1 MTDKLI
7 HLIRWDGDSP
17 RWLADAAS
25 LDAEDLNALIE
36 LHQDSLV
43 FRDPEISAIVQ
54 VPLRLP
60 NGRPFH
66 VPITVPGLALSK
78 QVLNRTFRGS
88 EFSFE
93 MKRNS
98 VDADPDADIWSDDRH
113 DAEIESETRRERT
126 RQTIAEVLRRLIMFQ
141 GNCFLVDENL
151 SEDDQEERLLL
162 LVEDFVNKRRLEL
175 ERLRKRVRWQRRML
189 GLENVDLNFERRD
202 IPDELVRQI
211 IDRDEVCR
219 RCGSHEDL
227 QLDHI
232 IPVSRGG
239 NDTEENLRLLCGACN
254 RKRGDLSNL

>member
-1 MTDKLI
+1 MTDKII

-25 LDAEDLNALIE
+25 LDAGDLNALIE
-36 LHQDSLV
+36 LHKDSLV
-43 FRDPEISAIVQ
+43 FRDPEISTIVQ

-60 NGRPFH
+60 NGSPFQ
-66 VPITVPGLALSK
+66 VPIAVPGLALSK
-78 QVLNRTFRGS
+78 QVFDRTFRGS
-88 EFSFE
+88 GFSFE
-93 MKRNS
+93 IKGDS
-98 VDADPDADIWSDDRH
+98 VDADPNADIWSDDNH

-126 RQTIAEVLRRLIMFQ
+126 RQTIAGVLRRLVMYQ
-141 GNCFLVDENL
+141 GNGFLADENL
-151 SEDDQEERLLL
+151 SEDDQEERLFL

-189 GLENVDLNFERRD
+189 GLENVDLRFERRD
-202 IPDELVRQI
+202 IPDELVKHI

-219 RCGSHEDL
+219 RCGSQEDL

-239 NDTEENLRLLCGACN
+239 NDTEDNLRLLCGACN